1 MTLHECSGPDMPCF
15 CFLNFSAMQSFVAAA
30 HHLGWEML
38 SGHRP
43 PVEALPRGAA
53 RNAAAGTGIAA

>member
-30 HHLGWEML
+30 HRLGWEML
-38 SGHRP
+38 SGHRTP
-43 PVEALPRGAA
+43 SEALPRGAA
-53 RNAAAGTGIAA
+53 RNEAAGTGIAA

>member
-30 HHLGWEML
+30 HRLGWDML

-43 PVEALPRGAA
+43 PFKALPRWAA
-53 RNAAAGTGIAA
+53 HNTAAGTGIAA